1 MLENS
6 KLSHMLGKDS
16 IIKSHPHSY
25 DTVLNKTNDVHLPRV
40 HKPDNCILCCCV
52 KTLPSKLCHGVG
64 ALLILYKQQKG
75 EKLIILLIIK

>member
-16 IIKSHPHSY
+16 YHSY
-25 DTVLNKTNDVHLPRV
+25 DTALNKTNDVHLPRV
-40 HKPDNCILCCCV
+40 HEPDNCILCWCV

-64 ALLILYKQQKG
+64 ALLILYKQQKE